1 MGTYLLRRLFLLIPT
16 VIGMTFL
23 IFMLIASSKGG
34 IGAAIAFSSGAGQA
48 KGESAALQRAR
59 LEDRYGLDS
68 PVVVQYG
75 RWIGR
80 VSPVKFGTRDQV
92 SPAGERFREPRSMK
106 DPPLWEWFVDALPE
120 PDAPKELPG
129 KDAEEQVKRD
139 AYRQASNDFAAARVD
154 HVRARTEFELAAGT
168 LLRETGHRDAV
179 ESDGTVI
186 LGLAKRIEPDKSHA
200 LWADVEQKAKVML
213 DTYKATI
220 SNKAT
225 LDASF
230 ATKPFPESGW
240 GLIPGVLWLDAPD
253 LGYSYSRSTPVI
265 NEIAKALPYTLM
277 LNLAAFPIIY
287 LIAVPSGILSATHR
301 GSWIDV
307 TSGSLFVALWSI
319 PVVWAGVLAIG
330 FLANDKYLGMFPV
343 SGLHDND
350 AANYLMLPSWGEN
363 GFERGYLL
371 DTLWHLCLPVACIV
385 YGGFAILSKQ
395 TRAAML
401 ENFTMDYVRTA
412 KAKGVDGGSIVMRHV
427 FRNSLL
433 PIITM
438 FVTVFPATLAG
449 SVVIER
455 IFSIP
460 GMGSM
465 IIDAIFL
472 RDTEILLSNSLIIGI
487 VNVVALL
494 LADILYAMADPR
506 ITYK

>member
-168 LLRETGHRDAV
+168 LLRETGHKDAV

-265 NEIAKALPYTLM
+265 ASKDSPT
-277 LNLAAFPIIY
+277 
-287 LIAVPSGILSATHR
+287 VGK
-301 GSWIDV
+301 GS
-307 TSGSLFVALWSI
+307 
-319 PVVWAGVLAIG
+319 
-330 FLANDKYLGMFPV
+330 
-343 SGLHDND
+343 
-350 AANYLMLPSWGEN
+350 
-363 GFERGYLL
+363 
-371 DTLWHLCLPVACIV
+371 
-385 YGGFAILSKQ
+385 
-395 TRAAML
+395 TR
-401 ENFTMDYVRTA
+401 
-412 KAKGVDGGSIVMRHV
+412 
-427 FRNSLL
+427 
-433 PIITM
+433 
-438 FVTVFPATLAG
+438 
-449 SVVIER
+449 
-455 IFSIP
+455 
-460 GMGSM
+460 
-465 IIDAIFL
+465 
-472 RDTEILLSNSLIIGI
+472 
-487 VNVVALL
+487 
-494 LADILYAMADPR
+494 
-506 ITYK
+506 